1 MPGKT
6 HTRKSGLGTIHKTAL
21 GTALMLGALAGS
33 LPVTGAVQLHN
44 PGYNHQVRVGAFN
57 ILNAQQRKNDVE
69 KATSKW
75 AKANKALN
83 NYVDVLTGDEFV
95 AEAAKDGGA
104 ALTSRFKQTLQG
116 LKNKGVPTS
125 RYKEVAKK
133 LEDARIGVMKKA
145 EKLNPVSA
153 FGIFGTFGGIF
164 VYAMSMWLSDTVSST
179 TVQFLILL
187 TIVAGA
193 VFAVLIPQRR
203 RMIAVCVIGVVA
215 VLIIELFQS
224 MKESVKS

>member
-6 HTRKSGLGTIHKTAL
+6 HTRKTGLGTMHKTAL
-21 GTALMLGALAGS
+21 GTALMLGALSGS
-33 LPVTGAVQLHN
+33 LPVTGAVQHHN
-44 PGYNHQVRVGAFN
+44 PGYNRRVLDGAFN
-57 ILNAQQRKNDVE
+57 ILNAQQRKNDAE

-83 NYVDVLTGDEFV
+83 EYVDVLTGDEFV

-125 RYKEVAKK
+125 RYDEVAKK

-145 EKLNPVSA
+145 EKLNPA

-215 VLIIELFQS
+215 FLIIELFQS